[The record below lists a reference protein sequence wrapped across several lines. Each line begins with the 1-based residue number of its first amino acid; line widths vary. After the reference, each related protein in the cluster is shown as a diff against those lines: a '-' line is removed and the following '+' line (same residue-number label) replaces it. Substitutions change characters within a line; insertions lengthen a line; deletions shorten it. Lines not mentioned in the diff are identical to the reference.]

1 MSSILY
7 IKTDKATCYLKKD
20 NSKWLSVLQSAICE
34 HLDNKYI
41 NDKAL
46 ILCLINNTK
55 CLKTL
60 DLLVR
65 TFVNPLF
72 PISWIIAEPLEDEPL
87 VEDEPLEDKTLE
99 PLVEPLVEPFITQIV
114 EEVVVSEPVVE
125 EVVVE
130 PLVEPEVVEE
140 VVVEVVEEVVEEVVV
155 SEPVVEEVVVEP
167 EVEPLVEPEVEP
179 EVEVVEEVVELSNAE
194 QIALL
199 KKQIKV
205 LQKK

>member
-41 NDKAL
+41 NDKEL
-46 ILCLINNTK
+46 VLCLVNSTK

-72 PISWIIAEPLEDEPL
+72 PISWIIAEPLECLTLDEEL
-87 VEDEPLEDKTLE
+87 TTLCH
-99 PLVEPLVEPFITQIV
+99 
-114 EEVVVSEPVVE
+114 
-125 EVVVE
+125 
-130 PLVEPEVVEE
+130 
-140 VVVEVVEEVVEEVVV
+140 
-155 SEPVVEEVVVEP
+155 
-167 EVEPLVEPEVEP
+167 
-179 EVEVVEEVVELSNAE
+179 VEL
-194 QIALL
+194 L
-199 KKQIKV
+199 IKIFT
-205 LQKK
+205 KNNYNTD